1 MATIRIET
9 VADAASGQVFAEIYR
24 DDGPVP
30 IMKSEAAFASHED
43 LVEQVLEMLRTHF
56 PDHFPFVE
64 DPTIGV

>member
-9 VADAASGQVFAEIYR
+9 VADPASGHVFAEVYQ
-24 DDGPVP
+24 DDGTEP
-30 IMKSEAAFASHED
+30 IMKSVAAFASHDD

-56 PDHFPFVE
+56 PDHFPFEE

>member
-9 VADAASGQVFAEIYR
+9 VADAATGQVFAEVYR
-24 DDGPVP
+24 DEFPEP
-30 IMKSEAAFASHED
+30 IMKSAAAFTSDDD
-43 LVEQVLEMLRTHF
+43 LVKQVVEMLRTHF

>member
-9 VADAASGQVFAEIYR
+9 VADTASGHVFAEVYQ
-24 DDGPVP
+24 DEGTAP
-30 IMKSEAAFASHED
+30 IMKSVAAFASHDD

>member
-24 DDGPVP
+24 DEGPAP

>member
-9 VADAASGQVFAEIYR
+9 IADTASGQVFAEVYQNE
-24 DDGPVP
+24 GPVP
-30 IMKSEAAFASHED
+30 VMRSGAAFTSHDD